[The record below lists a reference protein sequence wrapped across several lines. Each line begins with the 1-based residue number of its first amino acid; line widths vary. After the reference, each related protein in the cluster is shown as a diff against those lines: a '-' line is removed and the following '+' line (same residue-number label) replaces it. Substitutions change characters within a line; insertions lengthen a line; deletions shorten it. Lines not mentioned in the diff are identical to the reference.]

1 MQTKT
6 ITQIFKLNITVGPQV
21 NGGGSTLTSAQMKN
35 LSAIAAFGLVGLTS
49 AANPSYYLEYYKDHG
64 CNSGTLS
71 ATKLSSPDLGCS
83 ACVNLDSAAK
93 SFHIGAPASEKQL
106 PANCDII
113 GYASK
118 GCKGSINV
126 QIQGP
131 SKEAKCYITGSSQGT
146 IASVESVRLLC
157 S

>member
-1 MQTKT
+1 
-6 ITQIFKLNITVGPQV
+6 
-21 NGGGSTLTSAQMKN
+21 MKN
-35 LSAIAAFGLVGLTS
+35 FFAIAAIGLASLAS
-49 AANPSYYLEYYKDHG
+49 AADPTVYVEYYSDHA
-64 CNSGTLS
+64 CASTTLS

-83 ACVNLDSAAK
+83 ACVNLTSPGK
-93 SFHIGAPASEKQL
+93 SFHIGAPASEKQV
-106 PANCDII
+106 PANCEII

-131 SKEAKCYITGSSQGT
+131 SKQGKCYITGVSQGT
-146 IASVESVRLLC
+146 VSSVESVRLLC

>member
-1 MQTKT
+1 
-6 ITQIFKLNITVGPQV
+6 
-21 NGGGSTLTSAQMKN
+21 MKN
-35 LSAIAAFGLVGLTS
+35 FFALAAFGLVSLAS
-49 AANPSYYLEYYKDHG
+49 AADPSVYLEYYKDHA
-64 CNSGTLS
+64 CASSTLS
-71 ATKLSSPDLGCS
+71 ATKLSSRDLGCS
-83 ACVNLDSAAK
+83 ACVNLSSAGK
-93 SFHIGAPASEKQL
+93 SFHIGAPASEKQV
-106 PANCDII
+106 PANCEII